1 MTVTTVSKRHLS
13 DVCNAYILQV
23 LELLESEAGGDDGDE
38 EEEEGA
44 EVVESG
50 AIKRTAA
57 LYLAGGAALAA
68 VFADP
73 LVGSIGGFSKVS
85 GIPPFFVA
93 FVVTPFASNAS
104 ELLSSFIFAK
114 GRRKKNISLTFSQLY
129 GGVTMN
135 NTLYAQFSA
144 LVHLNFS

>member
-1 MTVTTVSKRHLS
+1 MS
-13 DVCNAYILQV
+13 QV
-23 LELLESEAGGDDGDE
+23 LELLELEAGGE
-38 EEEEGA
+38 EEEEEKKEG
-44 EVVESG
+44 EFTDSG
-50 AIKRTAA
+50 AIKKKAA

-68 VFADP
+68 LFADP
-73 LVGSIGGFSKVS
+73 LVDSIGGFSQAS

-104 ELLSSFIFAK
+104 ELFSSFIFAK

-135 NTLYAQFSA
+135 NTLY
-144 LVHLNFS
+144 V